1 MHTAAPAVQ
10 VLAHAVYVTCAQAI
24 KALQGFS
31 ARSEQVR
38 AALAM
43 LAALEDPVHLPRV
56 IEALSPEAQQQV
68 LWRLGPLRGFSPANP
83 TGTYVLNLSQ
93 AVDLSLAARLLTC
106 WGVQIRQGLCKP
118 AELQARPGPSRRN
131 R

>member
-1 MHTAAPAVQ
+1 MQ
-10 VLAHAVYVTCAQAI
+10 VLAHAVYVTCAQAV

-56 IEALSPEAQQQV
+56 VESLSPEAQQQV
-68 LWRLGPLRGFSPANP
+68 LRRLGPLRGFSPANP
-83 TGTYVLNLSQ
+83 TASYVLNLSQ

-118 AELQARPGPSRRN
+118 AELQARPVPCLRPRFAQEPT
-131 R
+131 